1 MDIEKTIAN
10 LTSDILQ
17 NKYTAS
23 LTLVQEV
30 VMLARPTKTGLE
42 YFPLDVNFLYDIKVR
57 KIIKPLGPEAIGVL
71 VYLLA
76 EIYKDNGYY
85 ISWNDDICFLMS
97 DLTGIDEELIK
108 DVVSKALEV
117 DFFNKDKYKKYNILT
132 SKGIQNR
139 YISATEKRKN
149 TNINDDYIIKS
160 EQISTNEH
168 TQNNSN
174 TKVNSEETGVNVTE
188 TKVNSEET
196 GVNVTE
202 STQSKVKE
210 SKVKDNIYTASA
222 DAHAELKSEIQ
233 GRIWAAYPVKKGK
246 IHAMKSIEKLLKGYT
261 EQQVFNAIATYKAD
275 VEKQKASGFKEL
287 RYKQG
292 DTFFRT
298 GIYDYLDLEGGET
311 IESNRLGQANERTSG
326 KADKWS
332 NYDFGDKDL

>member
-1 MDIEKTIAN
+1 
-10 LTSDILQ
+10 
-17 NKYTAS
+17 
-23 LTLVQEV
+23 
-30 VMLARPTKTGLE
+30 MLARPTKTGLE

-117 DFFNKDKYKKYNILT
+117 DFFNKDKHKKYNILT

-149 TNINDDYIIKS
+149 TNINDDYIIEN

-246 IHAMKSIEKLLKGYT
+246 VHAMKSIEKLLKGYT
-261 EQQVFNAIATYKAD
+261 EQQVLNAIATYKAD

>member
-1 MDIEKTIAN
+1 
-10 LTSDILQ
+10 
-17 NKYTAS
+17 
-23 LTLVQEV
+23 
-30 VMLARPTKTGLE
+30 MLARPTKTGLE

-108 DVVSKALEV
+108 DVVSKALDV

-149 TNINDDYIIKS
+149 TNINDDYIIEN
-160 EQISTNEH
+160 EQISINEH
-168 TQNNSN
+168 TQNDNN
-174 TKVNSEETGVNVTE
+174 LA
-188 TKVNSEET
+188 VNSEET

-261 EQQVFNAIATYKAD
+261 EQQVLNAIATYKAD

-298 GIYDYLDLEGGET
+298 GIYDYLDPEGGET
-311 IESNRLGQANERTSG
+311 IESNRLGQANEGTTG

>member
-261 EQQVFNAIATYKAD
+261 EQQVLNAIATYKAD

-311 IESNRLGQANERTSG
+311 IESNRLGQANEETSG

>member
-23 LTLVQEV
+23 LTLIREV
-30 VMLARPTKTGLE
+30 RQLKTNKSYFSHDSNARNSDKL
-42 YFPLDVNFLYDIKVR
+42 LKVR
-57 KIIKPLGPEAIGVL
+57 MDLGAEGYAIYFMIL
-71 VYLLA
+71 ERLR
-76 EIYKDNGYY
+76 
-85 ISWNDDICFLMS
+85 
-97 DLTGIDEELIK
+97 EE
-108 DVVSKALEV
+108 
-117 DFFNKDKYKKYNILT
+117 
-132 SKGIQNR
+132 
-139 YISATEKRKN
+139 
-149 TNINDDYIIKS
+149 DDYISKNDYMMIAYDLR
-160 EQISTNEH
+160 
-168 TQNNSN
+168 
-174 TKVNSEETGVNVTE
+174 VDEE
-188 TKVNSEET
+188 
-196 GVNVTE
+196 
-202 STQSKVKE
+202 KVKKVINDYDLFIVDDDVFY
-210 SKVKDNIYTASA
+210 SKSFMERMTIKDSKRLKAQKAVNERWEKEKKKKEQEKYERNTDVLQTYNERNTNLYKEKKSKEKKSKDNIYTASA
-222 DAHAELKSEIQ
+222 DAHAELKSETQ

-261 EQQVFNAIATYKAD
+261 EQQVLKAIATYKAD

-311 IESNRLGQANERTSG
+311 IESNRLGQANEGTTG

>member
-1 MDIEKTIAN
+1 
-10 LTSDILQ
+10 
-17 NKYTAS
+17 
-23 LTLVQEV
+23 
-30 VMLARPTKTGLE
+30 MLARPTKTGLE

-149 TNINDDYIIKS
+149 TNINDDYIIKN

-174 TKVNSEETGVNVTE
+174 

-233 GRIWAAYPVKKGK
+233 GRIWTAYPVKKGK

-261 EQQVFNAIATYKAD
+261 EQQVLNAIATYKAD

-311 IESNRLGQANERTSG
+311 IESNRLDQANERTSG

>member
-1 MDIEKTIAN
+1 
-10 LTSDILQ
+10 
-17 NKYTAS
+17 
-23 LTLVQEV
+23 
-30 VMLARPTKTGLE
+30 MLARPTKTGLE

-117 DFFNKDKYKKYNILT
+117 GFFNKDKYKKYNILT

-149 TNINDDYIIKS
+149 TNINDDYIIKN

-174 TKVNSEETGVNVTE
+174 

-261 EQQVFNAIATYKAD
+261 EQQVLNAIATYKAD

>member
-1 MDIEKTIAN
+1 
-10 LTSDILQ
+10 
-17 NKYTAS
+17 
-23 LTLVQEV
+23 
-30 VMLARPTKTGLE
+30 MLARPTKTGLE

-149 TNINDDYIIKS
+149 TNINDDYIIEN
-160 EQISTNEH
+160 EQISINEY

-174 TKVNSEETGVNVTE
+174 LRVNSEETGVNVTE

-202 STQSKVKE
+202 STQSKVKK

-261 EQQVFNAIATYKAD
+261 EQQVLNAIATYKAD
-275 VEKQKASGFKEL
+275 VEKQKTSGFKEL

-298 GIYDYLDLEGGET
+298 GIYDYLDLEGCDT
-311 IESNRLGQANERTSG
+311 IESNRLGQANEGTTG

>member
-261 EQQVFNAIATYKAD
+261 EQQVLNAIATYKAD

-292 DTFFRT
+292 DTFFRI

>member
-1 MDIEKTIAN
+1 MAIGMTIAN
-10 LTSDILQ
+10 LIYDILQ
-17 NKYTAS
+17 SKYTAS
-23 LTLVQEV
+23 LTLIQEV

-149 TNINDDYIIKS
+149 TNINDDYIIKN

-174 TKVNSEETGVNVTE
+174 LRVNSEETRVNVTE

-196 GVNVTE
+196 RVNVTE

-246 IHAMKSIEKLLKGYT
+246 IHAMKSIEKLLRGYT
-261 EQQVFNAIATYKAD
+261 EQQVLNAIATYKAD

-311 IESNRLGQANERTSG
+311 IESNRLGQANEGTTG

>member
-17 NKYTAS
+17 SKYTAS
-23 LTLVQEV
+23 LTLIQEV

-85 ISWNDDICFLMS
+85 ISWNNDICFLMS

-149 TNINDDYIIKS
+149 TNINDDYIIKN

-233 GRIWAAYPVKKGK
+233 GRIWTAYPVKKGK

-261 EQQVFNAIATYKAD
+261 EQQVLNAIATYKAD

>member
-1 MDIEKTIAN
+1 
-10 LTSDILQ
+10 
-17 NKYTAS
+17 
-23 LTLVQEV
+23 
-30 VMLARPTKTGLE
+30 MLARPTKTGLE

-108 DVVSKALEV
+108 DVVLKALEV

-149 TNINDDYIIKS
+149 TNINDDYIIKN

-168 TQNNSN
+168 TQNDSN
-174 TKVNSEETGVNVTE
+174 LEINSEETGVNVTE

-261 EQQVFNAIATYKAD
+261 EQQVLNAIATYKAD

-311 IESNRLGQANERTSG
+311 IESNRLDQANEGITG

>member
-1 MDIEKTIAN
+1 
-10 LTSDILQ
+10 
-17 NKYTAS
+17 
-23 LTLVQEV
+23 
-30 VMLARPTKTGLE
+30 MLARPTKTGLE

-261 EQQVFNAIATYKAD
+261 EQQVLNAIATYKAD

-292 DTFFRT
+292 DTFFRI
-298 GIYDYLDLEGGET
+298 GIYDYLDLKGGET